1 MSKVEQSFAA
11 VAQAR
16 TLGASFVS
24 LTDSE
29 AISCLREHFG
39 IVGAVARLP
48 TEKDD
53 TFRIDL
59 PGGGRYLLKVANP
72 FENESELAFEC
83 ELLQHVAA
91 ADPQLPIPRL
101 VPTIEGA
108 VSFWVVDGTG
118 KRRYARLLTYLEGIP
133 VDGIPGPLNKSE
145 RERIGAVLARL
156 RLAMARFHHPAD
168 GRVVAWDVQ
177 NFLSL
182 GNLVDHVT
190 DHSRR
195 RRVTEAMDRFAV
207 LAGRI
212 SSLRRQVLHNDFNR
226 SNIIVDRSRSEFVTG
241 IIDFGDSVRTAIAID
256 AATALLNQLPRNV
269 AEQSSA
275 DLFSDGRDLLRGYL
289 RTADLSDEELALIP
303 HLTMARC
310 ATRALITTW
319 RAQLFPERAQNI
331 LRYTESDWSH
341 LEWLLARSADQLSAT
356 FV

>member
-1 MSKVEQSFAA
+1 MSKVEQYFAA
-11 VAQAR
+11 AAQAG
-16 TLGASFVS
+16 TLGTSFVS
-24 LTDSE
+24 LTDAE
-29 AISCLREHFG
+29 AISSLQEHFG
-39 IVGAVARLP
+39 MVSAVARLP

-59 PGGGRYLLKVANP
+59 PGGGHYLLKVANP

-91 ADPQLPIPRL
+91 TDPKLPIPNL

-108 VSFWVVDGTG
+108 VQFWVVDATG
-118 KRRYARLLTYLEGIP
+118 SRRHARLMTYLEGMP
-133 VDGIPGPLNKSE
+133 LDGITGPLNSSE
-145 RERIGAVLARL
+145 RERIGEVLARL
-156 RLAMARFHHPAD
+156 RLAMAGFHHPAD

-182 GNLVDHVT
+182 DNLLDHVT

-195 RRVTEAMDRFAV
+195 RSVAEAMGRFAA
-207 LAGRI
+207 LTDHI

-256 AATALLNQLPRNV
+256 VATALLNQLPRNIS
-269 AEQSSA
+269 AQSSA
-275 DLFSDGRDLLRGYL
+275 DLFSDSHDLLRGYL
-289 RTADLSDEELALIP
+289 RIADLSEEELALIP

-319 RAQLFPERAQNI
+319 RAQLFPERAKNI

-341 LEWLLARSADQLSAT
+341 LEWLLLRSADQLSST
-356 FV
+356 FL